1 MQTEKGASVLL
12 GCAHAGVPNILRFA
26 RETFGIRDFDA
37 VIGGT
42 HLSGVDPKEYGVWMQ
57 ELAQYNV
64 KRWRPCHC
72 TGFRAAAEL
81 ARRFENVDWAA
92 AGTSHEL

>member
-1 MQTEKGASVLL
+1 M
-12 GCAHAGVPNILRFA
+12 RFA